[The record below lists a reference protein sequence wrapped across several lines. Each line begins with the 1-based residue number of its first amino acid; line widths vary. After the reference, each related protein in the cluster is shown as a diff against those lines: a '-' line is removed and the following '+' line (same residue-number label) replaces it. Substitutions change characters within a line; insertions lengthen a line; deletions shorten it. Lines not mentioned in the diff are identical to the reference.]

1 MTRRHVSKRHLQK
14 KYFLD
19 YVYLLSAN
27 HLKHNSVTRWVYYLF
42 NVCSFAQQWKIIQLQ
57 LLATCKLRTFIVLPH
72 WARLY
77 QQIWSH
83 WVLCTIREFLRSIRC
98 RTESLFYC
106 CSIVSNSSLGQ
117 WWWSSGQRARHL
129 LRRSEFESCWSIQF
143 YSVNCFK
150 RTKINK
156 KRPGIA
162 HF

>member
-14 KYFLD
+14 NIFCLCLFAFCQPFETQQCD
-19 YVYLLSAN
+19 QMGILFVQCLLICTTMKN
-27 HLKHNSVTRWVYYLF
+27 YPT
-42 NVCSFAQQWKIIQLQ
+42 
-57 LLATCKLRTFIVLPH
+57 ATSCHMQIKDFYNLVALSQTVPK
-72 WARLY
+72 
-77 QQIWSH
+77 IWSH
-83 WVLCTIREFLRSIRC
+83 WVLYTIREFLRSIRC